1 MKDPLIDKI
10 LSEKVATTAF
20 AAIMVI
26 LPAFLCYS
34 LYVKK
39 PWAEEA
45 AVPASMDITVRFGA
59 SPVAVFRDGRP
70 QKVLVTGSFEV
81 EGSCLSP
88 LYCMEMA
95 QEIAED
101 AIGAVA
107 AGTDLAYA
115 RKHSEEFLDLVEL
128 EVRDA
133 LLRWR
138 PELEPG
144 LGPVEAAFMTPDE
157 GFPGEASEELQAAR
171 ERFRRAGLDTGEETG
186 ED

>member
-34 LYVKK
+34 LYVHK
-39 PWAEEA
+39 PWVEKT
-45 AVPASMDITVRFGA
+45 AVPASTDITVRFGA

-138 PELEPG
+138 PELEPAKSI
-144 LGPVEAAFMTPDE
+144 EAVFLVSDK
-157 GFPGEASEELQAAR
+157 GFPGESGKELQAAR
-171 ERFRRAGLDTGEETG
+171 ERFRRAGLDTEEETG